1 MAFFRVADGSFLDG
15 EGEIVSKQELM
26 TIMSK
31 CDKPCSRSTIQRY
44 MRQGLP
50 YTLFSDNKAG
60 FNLIEAQDWL
70 ERNKNMTPGHLK
82 QRWAE
87 HREFM
92 KAQKGKK

>member
-1 MAFFRVADGSFLDG
+1 MCAFFRVADGSFLDG

-26 TIMSK
+26 TIAS
-31 CDKPCSRSTIQRY
+31 CSRSTIQRY

-92 KAQKGKK
+92 KAQKERK